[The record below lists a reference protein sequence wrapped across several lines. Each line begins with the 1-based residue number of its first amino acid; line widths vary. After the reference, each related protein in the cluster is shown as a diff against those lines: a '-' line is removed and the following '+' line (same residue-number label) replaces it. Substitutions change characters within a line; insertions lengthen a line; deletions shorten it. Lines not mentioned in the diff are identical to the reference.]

1 MRLSKRR
8 RQNVMGVDM
17 TPMID
22 VVFNLLIFF
31 MTVSQV
37 SRANREQLELP
48 KLRGS
53 EDQQASTLTINVTR
67 EGQIIVSGK
76 EMTAAS
82 LATMVVAELGRRGED
97 AGRLTVVVR
106 GDERGDCR
114 TVNRVVGTLARL
126 GVNRVRVAVQVPKG

>member
-8 RQNVMGVDM
+8 RQNVAGMDM

-37 SRANREQLELP
+37 SRANREPVELP

-53 EDQQASTLTINVTR
+53 EDQKAAVLTINVMR
-67 EGQIIVSGK
+67 DGGIVVSGSRVSIAGLVSMI
-76 EMTAAS
+76 EGE
-82 LATMVVAELGRRGED
+82 VARTGGDPARM
-97 AGRLTVVVR
+97 TVVVR

-114 TVNRVVGTLARL
+114 AVNQVVAALAHIPI
-126 GVNRVRVAVQVPKG
+126 NRVRIAVQVPQG